1 MMNQFAHLRKQQ
13 AAATANATLAAAVI
27 VLFSYAAISKVIIF
41 VQFTHQLALQP
52 FPHTVASSLAYLL
65 PTAEMLAA
73 LLLAGKRT
81 ANAGWWLSFMLM
93 AAFTAYSLLV
103 VVGFWPDLPCSCGG
117 ILGRLPWGAHLAF
130 NTLFFAVTIAGILTR
145 KERREGDT

>member
-1 MMNQFAHLRKQQ
+1 MMNQSARLWKQQ
-13 AAATANATLAAAVI
+13 TTARANAALAAAVI
-27 VLFSYAAISKVIIF
+27 VLFSYAAISKAIIF

-52 FPHTVASSLAYLL
+52 FPHTIASALAYLL
-65 PTAEMLAA
+65 PAAEMLAA

-81 ANAGWWLSFMLM
+81 ANAGWWLSFILM

-103 VVGFWPDLPCSCGG
+103 VARFWPDLPGG

-130 NTLFFAVTIAGILTR
+130 NTFFFAVTITGILTR
-145 KERREGDT
+145 KERREGDP